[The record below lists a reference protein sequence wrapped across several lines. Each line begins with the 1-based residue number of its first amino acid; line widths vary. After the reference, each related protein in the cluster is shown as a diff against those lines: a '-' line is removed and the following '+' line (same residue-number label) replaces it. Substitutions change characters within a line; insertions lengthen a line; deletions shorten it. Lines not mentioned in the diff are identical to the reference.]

1 MKKRKKEGDQR
12 RGKKVMKLFKNV
24 EEILNIVKNIE
35 EMVRMDNTSY
45 SKKQL
50 NKLENYRVEI
60 KELKKEN
67 KKLNKELAKIK
78 SFYEEEKVVK

>member
-1 MKKRKKEGDQR
+1 
-12 RGKKVMKLFKNV
+12 MKLFKNV

-50 NKLENYRVEI
+50 NKLENYRIEI

>member
-1 MKKRKKEGDQR
+1 
-12 RGKKVMKLFKNV
+12 MKLFKNV
-24 EEILNIVKNIE
+24 EEILKIVKSIE
-35 EMVRMDNTSY
+35 EMVRMDNASY

>member
-1 MKKRKKEGDQR
+1 
-12 RGKKVMKLFKNV
+12 MKLFKNV

>member
-35 EMVRMDNTSY
+35 EAIAMANTSY

-50 NKLENYRVEI
+50 NKLENYRIEI

>member
-1 MKKRKKEGDQR
+1 
-12 RGKKVMKLFKNV
+12 MKLFKNV
-24 EEILNIVKNIE
+24 EEILKIVKSIE

>member
-1 MKKRKKEGDQR
+1 
-12 RGKKVMKLFKNV
+12 MKLFKNV

-35 EMVRMDNTSY
+35 EAIAMANTSY

-50 NKLENYRVEI
+50 NKLENYRIEI